1 MSHAWS
7 LPLRRQQNK
16 DCHDCED
23 GGKIIERERGGF
35 LPPCPDYKYRNYTW
49 AHSGGAVSDLA
60 LQEDRPWF
68 EPQQELLVC
77 AWVFCQILHSTTL
90 CFVSG
95 FVLFFFFFCDIF
107 ESFIAMA
114 TIHYHVFETDGSR
127 VYRWSMTSMLFFSS
141 EERKGLCGQ
150 EEQRLRRSSGQ
161 LRAQHHQGLWHT
173 SHHRQGGRCRP
184 QQSQNRWQST
194 RRQEDVQQREQNW
207 QDVKDFVSC
216 SFWQL

>member
-1 MSHAWS
+1 M
-7 LPLRRQQNK
+7 
-16 DCHDCED
+16 E
-23 GGKIIERERGGF
+23 ERLVILLYKKTVPGLSPSRNCLFVRGF
-35 LPPCPDYKYRNYTW
+35 FVRYFIPQPC
-49 AHSGGAVSDLA
+49 VLF
-60 LQEDRPWF
+60 Q
-68 EPQQELLVC
+68 
-77 AWVFCQILHSTTL
+77 
-90 CFVSG
+90 
-95 FVLFFFFFCDIF
+95 VLFFFCFFCDIF

-194 RRQEDVQQREQNW
+194 RRQEDVQQCEQNW